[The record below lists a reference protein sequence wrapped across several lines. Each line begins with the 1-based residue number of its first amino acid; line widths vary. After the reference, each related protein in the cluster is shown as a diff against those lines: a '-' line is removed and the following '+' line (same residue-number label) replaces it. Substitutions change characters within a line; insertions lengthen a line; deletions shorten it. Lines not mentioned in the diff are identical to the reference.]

1 LLCFLT
7 IFLIT
12 ARLRLLHVEF
22 IDFVTRPAVASI
34 PSLKSRNYGAPA
46 APTRCGIASG
56 APVAVVVVFGGA
68 NVDCCGQLAG
78 G

>member
-1 LLCFLT
+1 
-7 IFLIT
+7 
-12 ARLRLLHVEF
+12 
-22 IDFVTRPAVASI
+22 VASI

-46 APTRCGIASG
+46 APARCGIASG
-56 APVAVVVVFGGA
+56 APVAVIVVFGGA